1 MIRVRL
7 RRWPEG
13 EVSPAP
19 CFPAKPAAA
28 EEKGRGV
35 HSMHLVQLERMKN
48 RLPTQTL
55 RSGDPVASIRH
66 AHAWIYTH
74 LRAHADRTQISHL
87 ERFPVYSRWG
97 MIKCKIYVRKL
108 PVHKREGTRTRRQ
121 KKEVLPW
128 SSSKLR
134 QRIFPVTQKSNK
146 CKDLYIK
153 QA

>member
-13 EVSPAP
+13 GIAPAP
-19 CFPAKPAAA
+19 CFPAKPATA
-28 EEKGRGV
+28 EEKRGGV
-35 HSMHLVQLERMKN
+35 HSMHLVQLKRTKN
-48 RLPTQTL
+48 QLPTQTL

-74 LRAHADRTQISHL
+74 LRAHADLTQISDL

-97 MIKCKIYVRKL
+97 MIKCRIYVRKL
-108 PVHKREGTRTRRQ
+108 PVYKREGTRTKKQ